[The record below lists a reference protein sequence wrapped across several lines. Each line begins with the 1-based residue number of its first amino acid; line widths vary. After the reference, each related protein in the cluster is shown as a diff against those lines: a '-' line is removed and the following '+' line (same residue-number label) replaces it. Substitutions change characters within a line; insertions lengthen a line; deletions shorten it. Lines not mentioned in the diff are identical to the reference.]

1 LALAEGVERTESMKR
16 RTFKRAAAWCVLGLL
31 APFMAAAQ
39 DPQFTQF
46 YANPLYLNP
55 AFAGTARCPRV
66 VLNYRNQWPALSGT
80 FVTTSASYDQDVRG
94 IMGGLGLL
102 VTNDQAGKGTLTT
115 STVSGI
121 YSYTQAINRKFS
133 VKVGFQATYFQKRL
147 DWNKLTFGDMIDPQR
162 GFIYQTNDVPR
173 GGGASGADFSA
184 GVLGYTD
191 IFFFGF
197 AAHHLTEP
205 NESLIVGTSKMPMK
219 LTGHAGAAIPLGMKG
234 KYGVA
239 KTKLSP
245 NVLYMQQAEFRQLN
259 LGLYVDHGPII
270 AGVWYRSR
278 DAFIALIGFHAD
290 KWKFGYS
297 YDVTTS
303 RLTTATAGSHEISL
317 TMQFNCKK
325 KRRRVRTV
333 PCPTF

>member
-1 LALAEGVERTESMKR
+1 MRIRTGRSVALGMALSL
-16 RTFKRAAAWCVLGLL
+16 LGALS
-31 APFMAAAQ
+31 AYAQ

-66 VLNYRNQWPALSGT
+66 SLNYRNQWPALTGT

-102 VTNDQAGKGTLTT
+102 VTSDQAGKGTLNTT
-115 STVSGI
+115 TVSGI
-121 YSYTQAINRKFS
+121 YSYTQAVSRKFS
-133 VKVGFQATYFQKRL
+133 IKAGFQATYFQKSL
-147 DWNKLTFGDMIDPQR
+147 DWNKLTFGDMIDPRR
-162 GFIYQTNDVPR
+162 GFIYATNDVPR
-173 GGGASGADFSA
+173 GGSVGNADFSA
-184 GVLGYTD
+184 GFLGYTD
-191 IFFFGF
+191 VFFVGV

-219 LTGHAGAAIPLGMKG
+219 ITAHAGAAIPLGMKG
-234 KYGVA
+234 KYGEP

-245 NVLYMQQAEFRQLN
+245 NILYQQQAAFRQLN
-259 LGLYVDHGPII
+259 IGLYVEHGPII
-270 AGVWYRSR
+270 AGVWYRSK
-278 DAFIALIGFHAD
+278 DAFIALIGFHTD
-290 KWKFGYS
+290 HLKFGYS

-303 RLTTATAGSHEISL
+303 KLTTATAGSHEVSL
-317 TMQFNCKK
+317 TLNFDCKK